1 MYFDFQKQMELI
13 KAFEDLEDPR
23 MDRTKKHPLLSIV
36 FLTIA
41 AVVAGADSF
50 TAVADFGKAKQD
62 WLKKHVPFP
71 EGVPSHDTIGDLF
84 GRIKPEKFAR
94 CFIRWVGMACGVPEQ
109 DLINI
114 DGKTLRGSHDE
125 ANGKYAI
132 HLIHAYASG
141 AEILLGQLAVA
152 EKSNEITAIPDL
164 LELIDVAGAMVT
176 IDAMGCQKSIAQ
188 KVIEEKGDYLLAVKG
203 NQGALE
209 EEIKTAFTKTSPSST
224 HTSVDKGHGRVEK
237 RICTVIDNLM
247 FVDEAVHWKGIQ
259 SIIRVERE
267 RQVIAQNKETNEVQ
281 YYICSKN
288 LKAEVAGT
296 YVRSHWSIENKLH
309 WTLDVTFNEDLS
321 RIRNGHADENFAA
334 IRRIALNLLKL
345 NTSVKKSIAAKRQ
358 MAAWDEVF
366 LECVLRI

>member
-1 MYFDFQKQMELI
+1 MELI

-50 TAVADFGKAKQD
+50 TGVADFGKAKAD
-62 WLKKHVPFP
+62 WVKRHVPFP
-71 EGVPSHDTIGDLF
+71 EGIPSHDTIGDLF
-84 GRIKPEKFAR
+84 ARIKPEKFAQ
-94 CFIRWVGMACGVPEQ
+94 CFIRWVSMACGVPEQ

-114 DGKTLRGSHDE
+114 DGKTLRGSHDA

-164 LELIDVAGAMVT
+164 LELIDIAGAMIT
-176 IDAMGCQKSIAQ
+176 IDAMGCQKSIA
-188 KVIEEKGDYLLAVKG
+188 EKIIAEQGDYLLAVKG

-209 EEIKTAFTKTSPSST
+209 EEIKTAFKTTSPSST
-224 HTSVDKGHGRVEK
+224 HVSVDKGHGRIES
-237 RICTVIDNLM
+237 RTCTVIDNLV
-247 FVDEAVHWKGIQ
+247 FVDEVVHWKGIK

-267 RQVIAQNKETNEVQ
+267 REMITQNKKTNEVQ
-281 YYICSKN
+281 YYICSKS
-288 LKAEVAGT
+288 LKAEVAND
-296 YVRSHWSIENKLH
+296 YARSHWGIENKLH
-309 WTLDVTFNEDLS
+309 WTLDVTFGEDLS
-321 RIRNGHADENFAA
+321 RIRNGHGDENFAT

-345 NTSVKKSIAAKRQ
+345 NTSIKKSIAAKRHL
-358 MAAWDEVF
+358 AAWDEVF